1 MEVFAFN
8 GSPRKNGNTSTL
20 VKAILEGAESAGAK
34 TTEIRLHDINMKGC
48 QACYACKE
56 NPGICALKDDLSPSL
71 HAIKNATGIVLGS
84 PIYMFRIAGQMKF
97 FVDRMYSY
105 YQYKP
110 EGMGYDSAVPPGKT
124 YAMVIS
130 QGASDSDQYK
140 RSARWLAGMA
150 GAGLGFSEVGRI
162 IHTNSLNAPA
172 KDDEKLLEEAQAI
185 GRRLVTNGSNEH
197 QEEVSKT

>member
-1 MEVFAFN
+1 
-8 GSPRKNGNTSTL
+8 
-20 VKAILEGAESAGAK
+20 
-34 TTEIRLHDINMKGC
+34 
-48 QACYACKE
+48 
-56 NPGICALKDDLSPSL
+56 
-71 HAIKNATGIVLGS
+71 
-84 PIYMFRIAGQMKF
+84 MFRIAGQMKF

-110 EGMGYDSAVPPGKT
+110 EGTGYDSAVPPGKT

-130 QGASDSDQYK
+130 QGAPDSDQYK
-140 RSARWLAGMA
+140 RSARWLAAMA
-150 GAGLGFSEVGRI
+150 GTGLGLTEVGRI

-197 QEEVSKT
+197 QEEVSTT